1 MSVEQT
7 LFSVL
12 TSDPTVAGMVV
23 DRVRPIE
30 AAQGETVPYVVYEL
44 VSSVP
49 VESPETGTET
59 NESVIDVAC
68 YGTDYANSKALAKA
82 VRAALING
90 LGASVIDDTNDFRD
104 DATQRKSVVQTY
116 RIWHDETFP

>member
-12 TSDPTVAGMVV
+12 TNDATVAGLVV
-23 DRVRPIE
+23 DRVRPVE
-30 AAQGETVPYVVYEL
+30 AAQGEVLPYVVYEL

-49 VESPETGTET
+49 IESPDTGQET

-68 YGTDYANSKALAKA
+68 YGTDYANSKAVAKA

-90 LGASVIDDTNDFRD
+90 LGASVIEDENDFRD

>member
-12 TSDPTVAGMVV
+12 TTDPTVAGLVV
-23 DRVRPIE
+23 DRVRPVE

-44 VSSVP
+44 VASVP
-49 VESPETGTET
+49 IESPETGQET

-68 YGTDYANSKALAKA
+68 YGTDYAEGKTLAKA

-90 LGASVIDDTNDFRD
+90 LGASVIEDSNDSRD
-104 DATQRKSVVQTY
+104 DATQLKAVVQTY